1 MKFLFDLQDKYIKP
15 LFEKGGK
22 FENLYP
28 LFEAGDTFT
37 RTPPDVT
44 KGSPHVRDS
53 IDQKRLMVY
62 VIYAL
67 TPCILFGIW
76 NAGNQF
82 NIHNGIESTFTSDIL
97 RGSLMVLPIIFTSYL
112 VGGICEV
119 GFAIIRKHEINEGF
133 LVSGMLFPLTLAP
146 TTPLWQVALGIAFGI
161 IIGKEIFGGV
171 GYNILNPALTGR
183 AFLFFAYPAQ
193 ISGDT
198 VWVGSLKDTPIV
210 NKILGIAEP
219 SAGWQALDGVTMAT
233 PLAVSAA
240 AENGINAV
248 NSLSM
253 SGFNLAGMVIGN
265 ISGSIGSTSVIA
277 ILLGLGFLLLTG
289 VASNKI
295 IFSGIAGAAFM
306 GLLFNILPTDN
317 SFANIPFY
325 YHLAMGGFMFG
336 IVFMATDPVSAA
348 ATDKGKIVYGFL
360 IGVLTVIIR
369 VANPAYPEGIML
381 AILFMNVMAPM
392 IDHYVVQ
399 GHIKQRTKYA
409 RALNHA

>member
-1 MKFLFDLQDKYIKP
+1 MKFLFDLQDKYLAP

-22 FENLYP
+22 FERLYP
-28 LFEAGDTFT
+28 LFEAGDTFS
-37 RTPPDVT
+37 RTPGDVT
-44 KGSPHVRDS
+44 KGAPHVRDS
-53 IDQKRLMVY
+53 IDQKRLMIF

-76 NAGNQF
+76 NAGHQF
-82 NIHNGIESTFTSDIL
+82 NTHNNVEGATFLTDMI

-119 GFAIIRKHEINEGF
+119 TFSLIRRHEINEGF

-161 IIGKEIFGGV
+161 VIGKEIFGGV
-171 GYNILNPALTGR
+171 GYNVLNPALTGR

-193 ISGDT
+193 ISGDQ
-198 VWVGSLKDTPIV
+198 VWVGSASQAPLV
-210 NKILGIAEP
+210 NQLMGYSSTAT
-219 SAGWQALDGVTMAT
+219 DGVTMAT
-233 PLAVSAA
+233 PLGVAA
-240 AENGINAV
+240 ASDGAT
-248 NSLSM
+248 SAQAALSDAGYTLPTM
-253 SGFNLAGMVIGN
+253 ISGVIP
-265 ISGSIGSTSVIA
+265 GSIGSTSVIA
-277 ILLGLGFLLLTG
+277 ILLGLGYLMITG
-289 VASNKI
+289 VASSRI
-295 IFSGIAGAAFM
+295 IFSGIAGAAAM
-306 GLLFNILPTDN
+306 GALFNVLPLND
-317 SFANIPFY
+317 SFAQLPFY
-325 YHLAMGGFMFG
+325 YHIVMGGFLFG

-348 ATDKGKIVYGFL
+348 ASNRGKIIYGFL

-399 GHIKQRTKYA
+399 GHIKQRTKLA

>member
-1 MKFLFDLQDKYIKP
+1 MKFLFDLQDKYLAP

-28 LFEAGDTFT
+28 LFEAGDTFA
-37 RTPPDVT
+37 RTPGDVT
-44 KGSPHVRDS
+44 KGAPHVRDS
-53 IDQKRLMVY
+53 IDQKRLMIF

-76 NAGNQF
+76 NAGHQF
-82 NIHNGIESTFTSDIL
+82 NVHNNVEGATFLTDMI

-119 GFAIIRKHEINEGF
+119 TFAIIRKHEINEGF

-161 IIGKEIFGGV
+161 VIGKEIFGGV
-171 GYNILNPALTGR
+171 GYNVLNPALTGR

-193 ISGDT
+193 ISGDQ
-198 VWVGSLKDTPIV
+198 VWVGSASKAPLV
-210 NKILGIAEP
+210 NQIMGNT
-219 SAGWQALDGVTMAT
+219 STTTDGVTMAT
-233 PLAVSAA
+233 PLGVAASTEGVSAQTA
-240 AENGINAV
+240 LADAGYN
-248 NSLSM
+248 LSNM
-253 SGFNLAGMVIGN
+253 ISGVIP
-265 ISGSIGSTSVIA
+265 GSIGSTSVIA
-277 ILLGLGFLLLTG
+277 ILLGLGYLMITG
-289 VASNKI
+289 VASSRI
-295 IFSGIAGAAFM
+295 IFSGIAGAAAM
-306 GLLFNILPTDN
+306 GALFNLLPLND
-317 SFANIPFY
+317 SFAALPFY
-325 YHLAMGGFMFG
+325 YHLVMGGFLFG

-348 ATDKGKIVYGFL
+348 ASNRGKIIYGFL

-399 GHIKQRTKYA
+399 GHIKQRTKLA

>member
-1 MKFLFDLQDKYIKP
+1 MKFLFDLQDKYIAP

-22 FENLYP
+22 FERLYP
-28 LFEAGDTFT
+28 LFEAGDTFN
-37 RTPPDVT
+37 RTPADVT
-44 KGSPHVRDS
+44 KSSPHVRDS

-62 VIYAL
+62 VVYAL
-67 TPCILFGIW
+67 FPCILFGIW

-82 NIHNGIESTFTSDIL
+82 NIHNGIESTLISDLI
-97 RGSLMVLPIIFTSYL
+97 RGSFMVLPIIFTSYL

-119 GFAIIRKHEINEGF
+119 TFAIIRKHEINEGF

-193 ISGDT
+193 ISGDR
-198 VWVGSLKDTPIV
+198 VWVGSLKDTPIT
-210 NKILGIAEP
+210 NKLLNISEP
-219 SAGWQALDGVTMAT
+219 SAGWESLDGVTMAT
-233 PLAVSAA
+233 PLAISAA
-240 AENGINAV
+240 TEAGESAV
-248 NSLSM
+248 SSLNN
-253 SGFNLAGMVIGN
+253 SGFDLTNMIIGN

-295 IFSGIAGAAFM
+295 IFSGIAGALFM
-306 GLLFNILPTDN
+306 GGLFNILPIDN

-348 ATDKGKIVYGFL
+348 ASDKGKIIYGFL
-360 IGVLTVIIR
+360 IGILTVIIR

-399 GHIKQRTKYA
+399 GHIKKRTKYA

>member
-82 NIHNGIESTFTSDIL
+82 NIHNGIESTFSADML

-119 GFAIIRKHEINEGF
+119 SFAIIRKHEINEGF

-198 VWVGSLKDTPIV
+198 VWVGSLKNTPIV
-210 NKILGIAEP
+210 NKMLGISEP
-219 SAGWQALDGVTMAT
+219 SAGWASLDGVTMAT

-240 AENGINAV
+240 SESNSIT
-248 NSLSM
+248 SLS
-253 SGFNLAGMVIGN
+253 SAGYDFTNMIIGN

-277 ILLGLGFLLLTG
+277 ILLGLGFLMLTG

-295 IFSGIAGAAFM
+295 IFSGIAG
-306 GLLFNILPTDN
+306 LLFTGALFQILPIDN
-317 SFANIPFY
+317 AFSNIPFY
-325 YHLAMGGFMFG
+325 YHLIMGGFMFG
-336 IVFMATDPVSAA
+336 IVFMATDPVSAS
-348 ATDKGKIVYGFL
+348 ATDKGKIIYGFL

-392 IDHYVVQ
+392 IDHYVVEA
-399 GHIKQRTKYA
+399 HIRKRTNYSK
-409 RALNHA
+409 ALNHA

>member
-1 MKFLFDLQDKYIKP
+1 MKFLFDLQDKYLAP

-28 LFEAGDTFT
+28 LFEAGDTFA
-37 RTPPDVT
+37 RTPGDVT
-44 KGSPHVRDS
+44 KGAPHVRDS
-53 IDQKRLMVY
+53 IDQKRLMIF

-76 NAGNQF
+76 NAGHQF
-82 NIHNGIESTFTSDIL
+82 NVHNNVEGATFLTDMI

-119 GFAIIRKHEINEGF
+119 TFAIIRKHEINEGF

-161 IIGKEIFGGV
+161 VIGKEIFGGV
-171 GYNILNPALTGR
+171 GYNVLNPALTGR

-193 ISGDT
+193 ISGDQ
-198 VWVGSLKDTPIV
+198 VWVGSASKAPLV
-210 NKILGIAEP
+210 NQIMGYT
-219 SAGWQALDGVTMAT
+219 STTTDGVTMAT
-233 PLAVSAA
+233 PLGVAASTEGVSAQTA
-240 AENGINAV
+240 LADAGYN
-248 NSLSM
+248 LSNM
-253 SGFNLAGMVIGN
+253 ISGVIP
-265 ISGSIGSTSVIA
+265 GSIGSTSVIA
-277 ILLGLGFLLLTG
+277 ILLGLGYLMITG
-289 VASNKI
+289 VASSRI
-295 IFSGIAGAAFM
+295 IFSGIAGAAAM
-306 GLLFNILPTDN
+306 GALFNLLPLND
-317 SFANIPFY
+317 SFAALPFD
-325 YHLAMGGFMFG
+325 YHLVMGGFLFG

-348 ATDKGKIVYGFL
+348 ASNRGKIIYGFL

-399 GHIKQRTKYA
+399 GHIKQRTKLA

>member
-1 MKFLFDLQDKYIKP
+1 MKFLFDLQDKYLAP

-22 FENLYP
+22 FEKLYP
-28 LFEAGDTFT
+28 LFEAGDTFA
-37 RTPPDVT
+37 RTPGDVT

-53 IDQKRLMVY
+53 IDQKRLMIF

-76 NAGNQF
+76 NAGHQF
-82 NIHNGIESTFTSDIL
+82 NVHNNVEGATFLTDMI

-119 GFAIIRKHEINEGF
+119 TFALIRRHEINEGF

-161 IIGKEIFGGV
+161 VIGKEIFGGV
-171 GYNILNPALTGR
+171 GYNVLNPALTGR

-198 VWVGSLKDTPIV
+198 VWVGSASASPIINNIMGYSTTV
-210 NKILGIAEP
+210 T
-219 SAGWQALDGVTMAT
+219 DGVTMAT
-233 PLAVSAA
+233 PLAIAA
-240 AENGINAV
+240 ATDGSSSAQMA
-248 NSLSM
+248 LSE
-253 SGFNLAGMVIGN
+253 AGYNIGN
-265 ISGSIGSTSVIA
+265 MISGVIPGSIGSTSVIA
-277 ILLGLGFLLLTG
+277 ILLGLVYLMITG
-289 VASNKI
+289 VASSRI
-295 IFSGIAGAAFM
+295 IFSGIAGAAVM
-306 GLLFNILPTDN
+306 GLLFNLFDLGG
-317 SFANIPFY
+317 FASLPFY
-325 YHLAMGGFMFG
+325 YHLVMGGFLFG

-348 ATDKGKIVYGFL
+348 ASNRGKIIYGFL

-392 IDHYVVQ
+392 VDHYVVQ
-399 GHIKQRTKYA
+399 GHIKKRNKYA